1 MVRWLVSILLVM
13 SVAHARA
20 EDLYLSS
27 SQKAALSLGLQAVLL
42 KRDDAKYLVKS
53 IINRAK
59 TLEAQQRRTVEV
71 GSYEEFI
78 KFQKNDALY
87 GQHKLAQIQV
97 DQLFEVMP
105 DPVYYSRSSRVQ
117 SKINKY
123 ETEKA
128 NFKQG
133 LAVSALGLSYSFASD
148 ADEEVKLNDFQNFL
162 KEKINNYTET
172 FINKMTQGT
181 DSKYVSILA
190 KLLKSY
196 FEAFADLA
204 ESRNYLSLNAAATSA
219 KIIRCFLNDDSKH
232 RSANAK
238 VGTNYWT

>member
-78 KFQKNDALY
+78 KFQK
-87 GQHKLAQIQV
+87 KRRPIW
-97 DQLFEVMP
+97 
-105 DPVYYSRSSRVQ
+105 
-117 SKINKY
+117 
-123 ETEKA
+123 
-128 NFKQG
+128 
-133 LAVSALGLSYSFASD
+133 SA
-148 ADEEVKLNDFQNFL
+148 
-162 KEKINNYTET
+162 
-172 FINKMTQGT
+172 
-181 DSKYVSILA
+181 
-190 KLLKSY
+190 
-196 FEAFADLA
+196 
-204 ESRNYLSLNAAATSA
+204 
-219 KIIRCFLNDDSKH
+219 
-232 RSANAK
+232 
-238 VGTNYWT
+238 